1 MATSPKPRTSRRR
14 SKAVVGLAACAV
26 AALSSGV
33 VFAGS
38 ASATPTALADK
49 FASTVTDDGWS
60 LDLAA
65 TKLSANP
72 VPNLATTA
80 FTREGFVSAKVTGTI
95 GGAGDSAVKTG
106 YVEQGCRSAVRSMS
120 PPDLAWGLVFRSAR
134 LSM

>member
-1 MATSPKPRTSRRR
+1 MSIESQNGVSHRR
-14 SKAVVGLAACAV
+14 SRAAVGLAACAV

-72 VPNLATTA
+72 AGTDNCSVTPEFDRRNHL
-80 FTREGFVSAKVTGTI
+80 RSPCVSTSRA
-95 GGAGDSAVKTG
+95 
-106 YVEQGCRSAVRSMS
+106 
-120 PPDLAWGLVFRSAR
+120 
-134 LSM
+134 

>member
-1 MATSPKPRTSRRR
+1 MSIESQNGVSHRR
-14 SKAVVGLAACAV
+14 SRAAVGLAACAV

-95 GGAGDSAVKTG
+95 GGAGDSAVKTS
-106 YVEQGCRSAVRSMS
+106 CRAGVADWL
-120 PPDLAWGLVFRSAR
+120 PDRCFLRTWLGAWFFRSVR
-134 LSM
+134 LSV